1 LLGKSVV
8 DLAGAWRMAFSPE
21 IDTPASVMSVV
32 ERQEDLFTGLK
43 EIASYFDSSSP
54 RSNRLERNLLHKLS
68 EVRLECPVAP
78 TSLRDV
84 PAFQSHVLAGLDAI
98 GFESAAAREISR
110 LPSYYRGDP
119 TTVVGPMDDVIAPSY
134 ADKMDFEAEL
144 AFVVSKTGR
153 DLSETQ
159 AKKFIGGYVIF
170 NDVSI
175 RSRQSEEMKTLIG
188 PGKGKDFHTGN
199 VLGPAVLID
208 PDLDIQTLE
217 FEVRVDGER
226 WAGGPIGKMAWSPQY
241 VISHLAAGQYVRAG
255 DVIGTGTFP
264 RGCGLE
270 LGRYPPFGSLVEIEV
285 QPLGLIANR
294 FMAPVGTSSND

>member
-1 LLGKSVV
+1 LDKFVL
-8 DLAGAWRMAFSPE
+8 DLAGAWRMAFGPE
-21 IDTPASVMSVV
+21 IDPPASVMSVV
-32 ERQEDLFTGLK
+32 ERQEDLLAGLK
-43 EIASYFDSSSP
+43 EIAGYFDSSSS
-54 RSNRLERNLLHKLS
+54 RSSRLERNLLHELG
-68 EVRLECPVAP
+68 EVRLERPIEP

-84 PAFQSHVLAGLDAI
+84 PAFRSHVLAGLDAI
-98 GFESAAAREISR
+98 GLKSTQAREISS

-119 TTVVGPMDDVIAPSY
+119 TTVVGPADDVIAPSY

-153 DLSETQ
+153 DLTEAQ
-159 AKKFIGGYVIF
+159 AKKFIGGYLIF

-188 PGKGKDFHTGN
+188 PGKGKDFDTGN

-226 WAGGPIGKMAWSPQY
+226 WAGGPIGKMAWSPEY
-241 VISHLAAGQYVRAG
+241 VISHLAAGQYIRAG

-264 RGCGLE
+264 KGCGLE

-294 FMAPVGTSSND
+294 FMAPIGTSRNG